1 MNLNN
6 YWGLNNVKCGHSRK
20 YVRFN
25 NVTSSC
31 GIGEYSLNFNRHS
44 TIALGCIKMINLEL
58 SVQEINLILQALGQA
73 PYVQVADIIDKVRTQ
88 AAPQVEALP
97 KEDIA
102 E

>member
-1 MNLNN
+1 
-6 YWGLNNVKCGHSRK
+6 
-20 YVRFN
+20 
-25 NVTSSC
+25 
-31 GIGEYSLNFNRHS
+31 
-44 TIALGCIKMINLEL
+44 MINLDL

-73 PYVQVADIIDKVRTQ
+73 PYMQVADIIDKVRTQ